1 LPANVNIDIIVKNTN
16 RYQAKLVYLQK

>member
-1 LPANVNIDIIVKNTN
+1 LPANVNIDIIVENTN